1 MGQSLDSGLSF
12 RDVVGP
18 PWGEE
23 IEEEAEEQD
32 GEVRRSTYTDDDGCI
47 YETEVHVR
55 MVRMEEDTSPSEE
68 DEDEG
73 SANYGSLAEHLEADS
88 EDKYIRFEGEEYQRH
103 RMEMIE
109 IDRGI
114 EVYLIMKIREFNH
127 MVEEDPGDE
136 DLPEGLRTCPR
147 SRRKENGDKSLEMPE
162 AIHVPRSKTR

>member
-1 MGQSLDSGLSF
+1 HQTRHGNDETEDETEPRQWVNWAGDSGLSF

-18 PWGEE
+18 PWCEE

-32 GEVRRSTYTDDDGCI
+32 REVRRSTYTHDDG
-47 YETEVHVR
+47 YTHETEVRVR
-55 MVRMEEDTSPSEE
+55 MVRMEKDTSASEE

-73 SANYGSLAEHLEADS
+73 SESEVNTDRRSLAEHLEADG
-88 EDKYIRFEGEEYQRH
+88 EDEYIRLEGEEYERYKT
-103 RMEMIE
+103 EMIE

-136 DLPEGLRTCPR
+136 DLPE
-147 SRRKENGDKSLEMPE
+147 
-162 AIHVPRSKTR
+162 